1 MGSECNT
8 MSMRRRPPSSYAEWG
23 AVGTGIYNAR
33 KISSLKDSL
42 NNMSRISEEQ
52 TKILG
57 SSLEV
62 QVASAILLYE
72 IQTSIENIVGRAD
85 DIFSLLK
92 RNEGREESLG
102 KLRIII
108 LNLNKLLDNIEKE
121 FLEGYPEWGYRQLND
136 IKEIIVNNNITAES
150 FSRSWEDIE
159 KVESLLEKLNRID
172 SKFLNRLNT
181 GE

>member
-1 MGSECNT
+1 
-8 MSMRRRPPSSYAEWG
+8 MSMRRRPTSSYAEWG

-85 DIFSLLK
+85 DIFSLLM

-121 FLEGYPEWGYRQLND
+121 FLEEYPEWGYRQLNE

-172 SKFLNRLNT
+172 SKLLNRLNT